1 MMPFPLIIRYLI
13 GAARSSLKISLML
26 NMMLFF
32 MRLTGEVITGEKE
45 KPELVYRQPEGK

>member
-26 NMMLFF
+26 NMMLFLCD
-32 MRLTGEVITGEKE
+32 LTGELITGEKK
-45 KPELVYRQPEGK
+45 KPELVCRQPGRK